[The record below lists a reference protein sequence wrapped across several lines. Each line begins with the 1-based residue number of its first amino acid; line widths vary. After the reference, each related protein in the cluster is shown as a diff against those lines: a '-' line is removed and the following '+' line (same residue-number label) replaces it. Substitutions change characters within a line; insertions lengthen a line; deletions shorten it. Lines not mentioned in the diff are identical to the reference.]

1 MRENTCSINAFSRLI
16 KPLSFEK
23 GRYIAQDAPAPSVYF
38 TIVQKIWPG
47 SLSFSFGGKSLSKF
61 STSASST

>member
-16 KPLSFEK
+16 KPLSLEK
-23 GRYIAQDAPAPSVYF
+23 GRYIAQDAPAPVF